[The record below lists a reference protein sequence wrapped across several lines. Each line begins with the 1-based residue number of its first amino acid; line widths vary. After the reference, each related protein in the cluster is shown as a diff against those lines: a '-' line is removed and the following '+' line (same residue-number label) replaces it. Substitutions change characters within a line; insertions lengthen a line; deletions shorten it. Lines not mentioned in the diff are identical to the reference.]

1 MRDDADGHAFQR
13 VARARGAERTRD
25 GLPTRGRADDA
36 NEADA
41 RAWTAR
47 RASRADGDDANAWM
61 EMIGVVSSAWGGRE
75 DDARGRWARATGT
88 PV

>member
-1 MRDDADGHAFQR
+1 MRGDADADAFQR
-13 VARARGAERTRD
+13 VARARGGERTRE
-25 GLPTRGRADDA
+25 GGRTRGRADDA
-36 NEADA
+36 NEAGA

-61 EMIGVVSSAWGGRE
+61 EMIGVVSSARGGRE
-75 DDARGRWARATGT
+75 DDARGRWARAMGT